1 MLELNEVEVQAPR
14 LPLRSLAL
22 LTVCV
27 LLAACSK
34 VTQENYSKLSAGM
47 PKAQVE
53 ALLGSPTDCAGAL
66 GMSSCT
72 WGDEKSFISVQYAGD
87 KVLMFSGQGLK

>member
-1 MLELNEVEVQAPR
+1 MK
-14 LPLRSLAL
+14 LRTLAL
-22 LTVCV
+22 LSFCV

-34 VTQENYSKLSAGM
+34 INQQNFSKLSTGM
-47 PKAQVE
+47 PKAEVE
-53 ALLGSPTDCAGAL
+53 KLLGSPTDCSGAL

-72 WGDEKSFISVQYAGD
+72 WGDKSSFISVQYAGD

>member
-1 MLELNEVEVQAPR
+1 MK
-14 LPLRSLAL
+14 LRSLAL
-22 LTVCV
+22 LSFCV

-34 VTQENYSKLSAGM
+34 INQQNFSKLSTGM
-47 PKAQVE
+47 PKAEVE
-53 ALLGSPTDCAGAL
+53 KLLGSPADCSGAL

-72 WGDEKSFISVQYAGD
+72 WGDKNSFISVQYAGD

>member
-1 MLELNEVEVQAPR
+1 MK
-14 LPLRSLAL
+14 LRTLAL
-22 LTVCV
+22 LSFCV

-34 VTQENYSKLSAGM
+34 INQQNFSKLSTGM
-47 PKAQVE
+47 PKAEVE
-53 ALLGSPTDCAGAL
+53 KLLGSPTHCSGAL

-72 WGDEKSFISVQYAGD
+72 WGDKNSFISVQYAGD

>member
-1 MLELNEVEVQAPR
+1 MS
-14 LPLRSLAL
+14 LRTLVVLSA
-22 LTVCV
+22 CV

-34 VTQENYSKLSAGM
+34 VNQENYSKLSAGM
-47 PKAQVE
+47 PKAEVE
-53 ALLGSPTDCAGAL
+53 KLLGSPTDCSGAL

-72 WGDEKSFISVQYAGD
+72 WGDKNSFISVQYAGD

>member
-1 MLELNEVEVQAPR
+1 MS
-14 LPLRSLAL
+14 LRTLAL
-22 LTVCV
+22 LSFCV

-34 VTQENYSKLSAGM
+34 ITQENYSKISSGM
-47 PKAQVE
+47 PKAEVE
-53 ALLGSPTDCAGAL
+53 KLLGSPTDCSGAL

-72 WGDEKSFISVQYAGD
+72 CGDQKTFISVQYAGD

>member
-1 MLELNEVEVQAPR
+1 MS
-14 LPLRSLAL
+14 LRTLAL
-22 LTVCV
+22 LSFCV

-34 VTQENYSKLSAGM
+34 VTQENYSKISSGM
-47 PKAQVE
+47 PKAEVE
-53 ALLGSPTDCAGAL
+53 KLLGSPTDCSGAL

-72 WGDEKSFISVQYAGD
+72 WGDQKTFISVQYAGD